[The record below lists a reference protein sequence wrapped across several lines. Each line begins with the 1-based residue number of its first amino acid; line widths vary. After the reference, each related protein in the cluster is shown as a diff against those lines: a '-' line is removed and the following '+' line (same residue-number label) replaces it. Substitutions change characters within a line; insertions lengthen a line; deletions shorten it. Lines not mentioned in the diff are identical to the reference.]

1 MDRRI
6 GRAVVVAACLLWAS
20 VGTLLAQRGGGAF
33 QIASVGEVG
42 VQDAVKFAVAEQ
54 QKKEMLLLSA
64 LVSAERQTTST
75 ATNYRLCLSVSRGA
89 PHEQAT
95 VLVTR
100 DAKEWTKMQMT
111 SWTYGPCRIPAG
123 ARPQ

>member
-6 GRAVVVAACLLWAS
+6 GRAGFVAAYLLWAS
-20 VGTLLAQRGGGAF
+20 AGALLAQRGGGAF
-33 QIASVGEVG
+33 QIASVGDLG
-42 VQDAVKFAVAEQ
+42 VQDAVKFAMAEQ
-54 QKKEMLLLSA
+54 QKKEMVLLSA
-64 LVSAERQTTST
+64 LVSAERQTTPT
-75 ATNYRLCLSVSRGA
+75 ATTYRLCLSVARGA

-95 VLVTR
+95 VLVAR
-100 DAKEWTKMQMT
+100 DAKQWTKMQMT

>member
-6 GRAVVVAACLLWAS
+6 GRTVVVAAYLVWAS
-20 VGTLLAQRGGGAF
+20 AGVLLAQRGGAF
-33 QIASVGEVG
+33 QVVSVGDVG
-42 VQDAVKFAVAEQ
+42 VQDAVKFAMAEQ
-54 QKKEMLLLSA
+54 QKKEMLLLSS
-64 LVSAERQTTST
+64 LVSAERQTTAA

-100 DAKEWTKMQMT
+100 DAKEWTKMQVT
-111 SWTYGPCRIPAG
+111 SWTYGPCRLPAP
-123 ARPQ
+123 ARTQ